1 MKKFICGAI
10 TGAVI
15 ATAVGVGA
23 VGVWDTIPVLKNDIK
38 VIVNGNEVA
47 DDNFLYNDTTYI
59 PLRAVSSALG
69 ENVEYDEAENTAYIG
84 ERKDNMDNT
93 EVKNKY
99 IPEENDMQ
107 RWMFIREKDNVY
119 YISIGYIAEV
129 MNAQNFNR
137 SDFYGEN
144 ANNVQ
149 QLIVGNKSWDVA
161 RINGDICVPYDT
173 YVDEIEPLLK

>member
-69 ENVEYDEAENTAYIG
+69 EKVEYDEAENTAYIG
-84 ERKDNMDNT
+84 ERKDNMT
-93 EVKNKY
+93 ATNKY
-99 IPEENDMQ
+99 IPPQENAAI
-107 RWMFIREKDNVY
+107 WAFIKEKDGQY
-119 YISIGYIAEV
+119 FILPDYINEIKGNAYAKENTNIGALIDDSSKIDLVVCGKTWTLTVIDGGRYI
-129 MNAQNFNR
+129 
-137 SDFYGEN
+137 
-144 ANNVQ
+144 
-149 QLIVGNKSWDVA
+149 
-161 RINGDICVPYDT
+161 PYDIF
-173 YVDEIEPLLK
+173 VDEILPLLK